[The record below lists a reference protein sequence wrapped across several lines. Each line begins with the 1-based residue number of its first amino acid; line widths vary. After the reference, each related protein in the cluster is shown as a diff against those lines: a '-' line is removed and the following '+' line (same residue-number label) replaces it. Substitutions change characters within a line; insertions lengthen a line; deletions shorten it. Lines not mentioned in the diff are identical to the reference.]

1 MASPESASRRT
12 PTTLPDVIDGEA
24 RLDDLLSEPTEAA
37 VRALA
42 AAEGDVMLLGV
53 AGKMGPTLARMA
65 LRAGEAAGARC
76 RVIGVSRF
84 SAPGA
89 RQGLE
94 ARGIET
100 VKGDLLDEA
109 FLAGLPEVANVIYMA
124 GMKFG
129 ATADPAMTWAMNV
142 HLPAMVCR
150 KFRNSRI
157 VAFSTGNVY
166 PPVTVASGGAAET
179 DPTDPLGEY
188 AMTALGRE
196 RMFEYF
202 SRTLNIP
209 VAVIRLNYAV
219 EMRYGVLVD
228 IARKVFAGRPVDLT
242 TGYVNVIW
250 QGDANAMALA
260 ALADTACPPFV
271 VNVAGPAILSVRRTA
286 ETFGRLFG
294 KPPRFS
300 GAEAATALL
309 SNGSAGHERYGRP
322 RVDDDRMIRWI
333 AHWVRSGI
341 ATLDK
346 PTHYDVRNGRF

>member
-1 MASPESASRRT
+1 MTTPLPET
-12 PTTLPDVIDGEA
+12 IDDEA
-24 RLDDLLSEPTEAA
+24 QLEDLLSEPSEAA

-42 AAEGDVMLLGV
+42 AAEGDLMLLGV
-53 AGKMGPTLARMA
+53 GGKMGPTLARMA
-65 LRAGEAAGARC
+65 RRAAEAAGVSR

-84 SAPGA
+84 SAPGC
-89 RQGLE
+89 RQALE

-100 VKGDLLDEA
+100 LKGDLLDEA
-109 FLAGLPEVANVIYMA
+109 FLAELPDVPNIVYMA

-129 ATADPAMTWAMNV
+129 STEDPAMTWAMNAY
-142 HLPAMVCR
+142 LPALICR
-150 KFRNSRI
+150 RFPGSRI

-166 PPVTVASGGAAET
+166 PLVTVESGGAKET

-188 AMTALGRE
+188 AVTTLGRE

-202 SRTLNIP
+202 SRTLGIP
-209 VAVIRLNYAV
+209 VAIIRLNYAV

-228 IARKVFAGRPVDLT
+228 IAQKVLAGRPVDLA

-250 QGDANAMALA
+250 QGDANAMVLA

-271 VNVAGPAILSVRRTA
+271 VNVAGPEILSVRRTA

-294 KPPRFS
+294 KPPKFS

-309 SNGSAGHERYGRP
+309 NDGTQGHERYGRP

-333 AHWVRSGI
+333 AHWLRSGG
-341 ATLDK
+341 ATLAK
-346 PTHYDVRNGRF
+346 PTHYDVRDGKF

>member
-1 MASPESASRRT
+1 MPPPLPETIDDESR
-12 PTTLPDVIDGEA
+12 LEE
-24 RLDDLLSEPTEAA
+24 LLSEPTEAV
-37 VRALA
+37 VRALGA
-42 AAEGDVMLLGV
+42 VEGDVMLLGV

-65 LRAGEAAGARC
+65 RRASQAAGVQR
-76 RVIGVSRF
+76 RIIGVSRF

-89 RQGLE
+89 RQALE
-94 ARGIET
+94 ACGIET
-100 VKGDLLDEA
+100 IKGDLLDEA
-109 FLAGLPEVANVIYMA
+109 FLADLPEVANVIYMA

-129 ATADPAMTWAMNV
+129 ATEDPAMTWAMNV
-142 HLPAMVCR
+142 YLPALICR

-157 VAFSTGNVY
+157 VALSTGNVY
-166 PPVTVASGGAAET
+166 PPVTVESGGSKET

-209 VAVIRLNYAV
+209 VAIIRLNYAV

-228 IARKVFAGRPVDLT
+228 IARKVFAGRAVDLA

-250 QGDANAMALA
+250 QGDANAMVLA

-271 VNVAGPAILSVRRTA
+271 VNVAGPEILSVRQTA
-286 ETFGRLFG
+286 ETFGRLFD
-294 KPPRFS
+294 KPPQFS
-300 GAEAATALL
+300 GTEAATALL
-309 SNGSAGHERYGRP
+309 NNGSQGHERYGRP

-333 AHWVRSGI
+333 AHWVRSGGP
-341 ATLDK
+341 TLAK
-346 PTHYDVRNGRF
+346 PTHYDVRNGKF